1 VSTHQGQPRF
11 AVLLDW
17 LEGRLEPGPAA
28 AVTAQVAGADAQT
41 HGTLQWLRGFL
52 AAARALPLHEPPPI
66 VRQSLAQ
73 YFERWSRARAELEQ
87 QPRTV
92 LARLLFDSRQDLAAG
107 GMRAAATGS
116 GEAVHLAYTTE
127 DGDLLLDVYDT
138 GTGRVRLEGQVLLT
152 GPEQARV
159 FEVSV
164 TAPGFRARSRDGDAL
179 GRFTVADVPKVPCQL
194 RASNGVITIVADV
207 NLDVGEDR

>member
-1 VSTHQGQPRF
+1 MSSHQGRPGF
-11 AVLLDW
+11 VVLLDW
-17 LEGRLEPGPAA
+17 VEGRLEPGPAA
-28 AVTAQVAGADAQT
+28 VVAAEVAGADERT
-41 HGTLQWLRGFL
+41 RGTVEWLRGFL

-92 LARLLFDSRQDLAAG
+92 FARLLFDSRQDLAAG

-127 DGDLLLDVYDT
+127 HGDLLLDVYDT
-138 GTGRVRLEGQVLLT
+138 GAGRLRLEGQVLLT

-159 FEVSV
+159 FEVSL
-164 TAPGFRARSRDGDAL
+164 AGPGFSARTRQGDAL
-179 GRFTVADVPKVPCQL
+179 GRFTLSDVPRVPCQL
-194 RASNGVITIVADV
+194 RASNGVITIVAEV
-207 NLDVGEDR
+207 NLDAGGDR